1 VRLWQVLALKQLARD
16 AGSLQSHQKED
27 ALEHGAA
34 RQMPGGGGL
43 TGNET
48 AGAKAVRG
56 HVESANPLQR
66 DEKDNDDDQALGAQA
81 GKRRAPRVS

>member
-1 VRLWQVLALKQLARD
+1 MALGSFIVAVLEFFRSIMVYVENKCKQLT
-16 AGSLQSHQKED
+16 ED
-27 ALEHGAA
+27 
-34 RQMPGGGGL
+34 
-43 TGNET
+43 NET

-56 HVESANPLQR
+56 HVEAANPLQR